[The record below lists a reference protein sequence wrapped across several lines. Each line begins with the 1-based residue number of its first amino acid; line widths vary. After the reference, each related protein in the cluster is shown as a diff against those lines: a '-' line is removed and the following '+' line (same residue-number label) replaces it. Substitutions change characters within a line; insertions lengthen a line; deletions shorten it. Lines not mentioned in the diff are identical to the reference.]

1 MSLYRIKYTPRARQ
15 DLRKLP
21 LEIAQNAIRAIE
33 EITDAPYLHIKKLK
47 ASDPK
52 HPVYSLRVM
61 RDVRA
66 LLSIHNDILII
77 HVLEVEHRKHSY
89 RDF

>member
-1 MSLYRIKYTPRARQ
+1 MYKNQEWYPG
-15 DLRKLP
+15 
-21 LEIAQNAIRAIE
+21 
-33 EITDAPYLHIKKLK
+33 
-47 ASDPK
+47 K
-52 HPVYSLRVM
+52 H

-66 LLSIHNDILII
+66 LLSIHDDLLVI

>member
-1 MSLYRIKYTPRARQ
+1 MTHGI
-15 DLRKLP
+15 
-21 LEIAQNAIRAIE
+21 
-33 EITDAPYLHIKKLK
+33 H
-47 ASDPK
+47 
-52 HPVYSLRVM
+52 

-66 LLSIHNDILII
+66 LLSIHDDLLVI